1 MFLKGVPF
9 RDFTTTI
16 TALLRVS
23 IAVVNHHHKKKQVVE
38 ERICLVLQLSGHIQS
53 LREVGIGAQGRS
65 LDTGTDEGHKGML
78 LTGLLLKA
86 F

>member
-1 MFLKGVPF
+1 M
-9 RDFTTTI
+9 
-16 TALLRVS
+16 
-23 IAVVNHHHKKKQVVE
+23 E